1 MPTPLQTA
9 TVLGDY
15 EDDDDESN
23 DANAESTNASLWGDT
38 IHKIKLMIENQLTI
52 IYVDFVKDVI
62 DISDTFS
69 RHGIKVGRFTGI
81 MKDKD

>member
-1 MPTPLQTA
+1 
-9 TVLGDY
+9 
-15 EDDDDESN
+15 
-23 DANAESTNASLWGDT
+23 
-38 IHKIKLMIENQLTI
+38 MIENQLTI

>member
-23 DANAESTNASLWGDT
+23 DANAESTNASL
-38 IHKIKLMIENQLTI
+38 
-52 IYVDFVKDVI
+52 
-62 DISDTFS
+62 
-69 RHGIKVGRFTGI
+69 
-81 MKDKD
+81 